1 MARQEVMHAP
11 ADISDDTLLMDKATQ
26 TGEPREPEA
35 PPGLVDRQGRPL
47 EEDGMGGID
56 VAGENRHDDA
66 HALAG
71 RWTGEGDRARTTLDD
86 I

>member
-11 ADISDDTLLMDKATQ
+11 ADIGDDTLLMDTARQ
-26 TGEPREPEA
+26 TGQTGEPEA
-35 PPGLVDRQGRPL
+35 PPGLVDRQGRPF
-47 EEDGMGGID
+47 EEDGMGAID
-56 VAGENRHDDA
+56 VAGEDRHDDT

-71 RWTGEGDRARTTLDD
+71 RWTGDDKGVGKSLDD

>member
-26 TGEPREPEA
+26 TGEPEA
-35 PPGLVDRQGRPL
+35 PPGLVDTQGRPL
-47 EEDGMGGID
+47 DEDAMGGID
-56 VAGENRHDDA
+56 VAGEDRHDDA

-71 RWTGEGDRARTTLDD
+71 RWTGDDKGVDKSLDD

>member
-11 ADISDDTLLMDKATQ
+11 ADIGDDTLLMDKATQ
-26 TGEPREPEA
+26 TGEPGEPEA

-47 EEDGMGGID
+47 EEDGMGAID

-71 RWTGEGDRARTTLDD
+71 RWTGGDKGVGKTFDD